1 VFRSARAG
9 YVTAMD
15 TTAVGWAVQRLGAG
29 RARVGEPVD
38 AHAGLRMHVKLG
50 AQVASGEPL
59 ATLYAAQAS
68 LFAEP
73 LALLQQAI
81 TLADAPAEQPPLLGA
96 VVTAHTLQTS

>member
-1 VFRSARAG
+1 V
-9 YVTAMD
+9 
-15 TTAVGWAVQRLGAG
+15 
-29 RARVGEPVD
+29 
-38 AHAGLRMHVKLG
+38 H
-50 AQVASGEPL
+50 
-59 ATLYAAQAS
+59 AQAS